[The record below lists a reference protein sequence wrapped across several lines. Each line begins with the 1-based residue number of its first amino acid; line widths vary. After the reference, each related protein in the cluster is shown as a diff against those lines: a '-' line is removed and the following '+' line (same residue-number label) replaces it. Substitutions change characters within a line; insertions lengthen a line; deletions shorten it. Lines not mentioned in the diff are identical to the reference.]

1 MPENRLLAVQIAA
14 SAAMFLTLVCWGI
27 KGHPREVVLKAYDMV
42 CMGAK
47 KKRGRLWNYESMER
61 FLRINGAAYHYGKWI
76 NPVSYTFLCC
86 AMSGAGIILGMYFGR
101 IYAIGG
107 AVVFW
112 ALPGILTEHFNRKDN
127 ESMLTELNLIY
138 NALAIQIRAGVYV
151 TDALAECCTSVEG
164 PRLREALATLS
175 GDIVMKADLEEAL
188 ERFQQQFSN
197 KYIDSLCITILQAM
211 ESGQAVELLGDIA
224 GQIKDMELTMQNRKK
239 ERLDRSITFYQLGIF
254 AAIIVVVLY
263 ACLENL
269 FASGMFT
276 QGASLF

>member
-1 MPENRLLAVQIAA
+1 MQISKMMAVQILA
-14 SAAMFLTLVCWGI
+14 SAAVFLMLFSWGI
-27 KGHPREVVLKAYDMV
+27 RVRPKEVVLKAYDMV
-42 CMGAK
+42 CMGAR
-47 KKRGRLWNYESMER
+47 KRKGKLWNYENIEH
-61 FLRINGAAYHYGKWI
+61 FLRINGASYHFGKWI
-76 NPVSYTFLCC
+76 NPVSYTFLCLSM
-86 AMSGAGIILGMYFGR
+86 AGAGIVLGLYLGK
-101 IYAIGG
+101 IYAVG
-107 AVVFW
+107 AAVLFW

-127 ESMLTELNLIY
+127 EAMLTELNLVY

-151 TDALAECCTSVEG
+151 TDALAECCTSVDG
-164 PRLREALATLS
+164 SRLREALATLS
-175 GDIVMKADLEEAL
+175 GDIVVKADLEEAL

-276 QGASLF
+276 SGVSLF